1 MKPFSNSKRKL
12 LSAFA
17 LSTLGAG
24 FSNAQNAKYPSKSI
38 RMIVPFPAAGGP
50 DTVGRLAASILGP
63 KWGQQ
68 IVVENMPGASGQ
80 IGTNH
85 VVKAP
90 SDGYT
95 LLFSPPT
102 PITIAEHFDPKPPYD
117 SNRDLI
123 PAALLGRN
131 PAVIVINA
139 NVKAN
144 TMAEF
149 IALAKKEPSKIF
161 YGTPGLGHAFH
172 LISEIIFTKAGI
184 QLTNVPY
191 QGSSPAVMGLLAGD
205 VQFLVQS
212 VESVKEHIKS
222 GKLKALATL
231 EASRLDA
238 YPDLPTL
245 AESGLSNL
253 DIMNWYGA
261 FFSAKTSPEIIG
273 FWEKELFSLA
283 KDPTFQRKM
292 KEMSF
297 DPVVFGSQ
305 EFTKMM
311 NLERTQWGNVI
322 KTAHVSIKK

>member
-1 MKPFSNSKRKL
+1 MDHFSSTRRKL
-12 LSAFA
+12 ISGIA
-17 LSTLGAG
+17 LSPLASSLTH
-24 FSNAQNAKYPSKSI
+24 AQSVKYPSRSI
-38 RMIVPFPAAGGP
+38 KMIVPFPAAGGP
-50 DTVGRLAASILGP
+50 DTVGRLAASILGT

-68 IVVENMPGASGQ
+68 VVVENMPGASGQ

-90 SDGYT
+90 ADGYT

-117 SNRDLI
+117 ANRDLI

-144 TMAEF
+144 TLPEF
-149 IALAKKEPSKIF
+149 IALAKKDPNKIF

-222 GKLKALATL
+222 GKLRALATL
-231 EASRLDA
+231 EATRLDA

-273 FWEKELFSLA
+273 FWERELSWLS
-283 KDPTFQRKM
+283 KDPVFQRKM
-292 KEMSF
+292 REMSF
-297 DPVVFGSQ
+297 DPVMFGSQ

-311 NLERTQWGNVI
+311 NLERTQWANVI
-322 KTAHVSIKK
+322 KSAHVSIKK

>member
-1 MKPFSNSKRKL
+1 MNHFSNTRRKV
-12 LSAFA
+12 
-17 LSTLGAG
+17 LGAAALGMLNSG
-24 FSNAQNAKYPSKSI
+24 FSYAQNSKYPSRNI
-38 RMIVPFPAAGGP
+38 RMVVPFPAAGGP
-50 DTVGRLAASILGP
+50 DTVGRLAASILGT

-80 IGTNH
+80 IGTNY
-85 VVKAP
+85 VVKAA

-102 PITIAEHFDPKPPYD
+102 PITIAEQFDPKPPYD
-117 SNRDLI
+117 ANRDLI

-131 PAVIVINA
+131 PAVIVING

-144 TMAEF
+144 TLGEF
-149 IALAKKEPSKIF
+149 IALAKKEPNKIF

-222 GKLKALATL
+222 GRLKALATL
-231 EASRLDA
+231 ESSRLDA

-261 FFSAKTSPEIIG
+261 FFSSKTSPEIIA
-273 FWEKELFSLA
+273 FWEKELFSLN
-283 KDPTFQRKM
+283 KDATFQKKM
-292 KEMSF
+292 REMSF
-297 DPVVFGSQ
+297 DPVVYGSQ

-311 NLERTQWGNVI
+311 ALERAQWANVI

>member
-1 MKPFSNSKRKL
+1 M
-12 LSAFA
+12 
-17 LSTLGAG
+17 GAG
-24 FSNAQNAKYPSKSI
+24 LSYAQSAKYPSRSI

-50 DTVGRLAASILGP
+50 DTVGRLAASILGN

-80 IGTNH
+80 IGTNY

-90 SDGYT
+90 ADGYT

-117 SNRDLI
+117 ANRDLI

-144 TMAEF
+144 TLGEF
-149 IALAKKEPSKIF
+149 IALAKREPHKIF

-172 LISEIIFTKAGI
+172 LISEIIFNKAGI

-222 GKLKALATL
+222 GKLKVLATL
-231 EASRLDA
+231 ESTRLEA

-245 AESGLSNL
+245 AESGLGNL

-261 FFSAKTSPEIIG
+261 FFSAKTSPAIIG
-273 FWEKELFSLA
+273 FWEKELSLLS
-283 KDPTFQRKM
+283 KDANFQKKM

-297 DPVVFGSQ
+297 DPVMFAHR
-305 EFTKMM
+305 
-311 NLERTQWGNVI
+311 NLQ
-322 KTAHVSIKK
+322 K

>member
-1 MKPFSNSKRKL
+1 MNHFSKTRRKFL
-12 LSAFA
+12 GGIA
-17 LSTLGAG
+17 LSTMGAG
-24 FSNAQNAKYPSKSI
+24 LSYAQSAKYPSRSI

-50 DTVGRLAASILGP
+50 DTVGRLAASILGN

-80 IGTNH
+80 IGTNY

-90 SDGYT
+90 ADGYT

-117 SNRDLI
+117 ANRDLI

-144 TMAEF
+144 TLGEF
-149 IALAKKEPSKIF
+149 IALAKREPHKIF

-172 LISEIIFTKAGI
+172 LISEIIFNKAGI

-222 GKLKALATL
+222 GKLKVLATL
-231 EASRLDA
+231 ESTRLEA

-245 AESGLSNL
+245 AESGLGNL

-261 FFSAKTSPEIIG
+261 FFSAKTSPAIIG
-273 FWEKELFSLA
+273 FWEKELSLLS
-283 KDPTFQRKM
+283 KDANFQKKM

-297 DPVVFGSQ
+297 DPVMFAHR
-305 EFTKMM
+305 
-311 NLERTQWGNVI
+311 NLQ
-322 KTAHVSIKK
+322 K